1 MYVSEN
7 RVRVKLAQVKSV
19 WDPWSGL
26 VAGMI
31 ALDRAVLCNKLD
43 VFRYFNAEILPII
56 PLRLLMSS
64 IIKNADFT
72 AAK

>member
-1 MYVSEN
+1 
-7 RVRVKLAQVKSV
+7 
-19 WDPWSGL
+19 
-26 VAGMI
+26 MI
-31 ALDRAVLCNKLD
+31 ALDKVVLCNKLD
-43 VFRYFNAEILPII
+43 VFRYCNAEMLPII